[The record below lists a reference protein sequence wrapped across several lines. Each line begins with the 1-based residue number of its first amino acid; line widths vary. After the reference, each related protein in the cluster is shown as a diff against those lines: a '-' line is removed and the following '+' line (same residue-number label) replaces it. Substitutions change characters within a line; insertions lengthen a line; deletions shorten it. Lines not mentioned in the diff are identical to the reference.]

1 MEVLTIILVIV
12 EVFCLIMCRGL
23 QKLKKR
29 YKDTGDYELVCFL
42 YKVFTFTFYFSFA
55 IIILC
60 GVIKLV

>member
-1 MEVLTIILVIV
+1 VEVLMIILIIIG
-12 EVFCLIMCRGL
+12 VFSFMMRRGMW
-23 QKLKKR
+23 KLRAR
-29 YKDTGDYELVCFL
+29 YKSTGDYELVCFL